1 MINTISL
8 DDEDFEINK
17 DFLRKDFYSEANKEK
32 RDWFFSKV
40 PKVFRT
46 IYQEELYAYLRQEK
60 KNIKYWIWFELFKQE
75 EYPHYPGKCVNN
87 TSTKT
92 KIWKTSDDTIIA
104 SIHPLEAKIENNINE
119 TIIKASPFKIKPE
132 NKGTASAIDVR
143 KIIEQNTYTNILLKT
158 LGDQLNRFE
167 EIIETQDHI
176 KTLFVKNDNKP
187 FEFSKKFQ
195 ENLHIDQALIERIS
209 QKVKDNLIVPETRQP
224 SHRRI
229 NVIKEEISSKAEADE
244 LIKNFEGPPDQRVLR
259 IIHNQEAHK
268 IRNFYP
274 RPTFLD
280 MQFEERNQYTQACY
294 TSGTIYEWNIDGM
307 TEYNILTKL

>member
-92 KIWKTSDDTIIA
+92 KIWKTSDDTIIE

-119 TIIKASPFKIKPE
+119 TIIKASPFKTKPE
-132 NKGTASAIDVR
+132 DKGTTSPVDVKR
-143 KIIEQNTYTNILLKT
+143 IVEQNNYINMFLKT
-158 LGDQLNRFE
+158 VGDQLNRVE
-167 EIIETQDHI
+167 EITETQDYI
-176 KTLFVKNDNKP
+176 KTSYVKKDNKPLFKP
-187 FEFSKKFQ
+187 FEFSKNGKK
-195 ENLHIDQALIERIS
+195 ILI
-209 QKVKDNLIVPETRQP
+209 
-224 SHRRI
+224 
-229 NVIKEEISSKAEADE
+229 
-244 LIKNFEGPPDQRVLR
+244 LIK
-259 IIHNQEAHK
+259 H
-268 IRNFYP
+268 
-274 RPTFLD
+274 
-280 MQFEERNQYTQACY
+280 
-294 TSGTIYEWNIDGM
+294 
-307 TEYNILTKL
+307 

>member
-1 MINTISL
+1 MWIT
-8 DDEDFEINK
+8 
-17 DFLRKDFYSEANKEK
+17 SE
-32 RDWFFSKV
+32 
-40 PKVFRT
+40 
-46 IYQEELYAYLRQEK
+46 
-60 KNIKYWIWFELFKQE
+60 
-75 EYPHYPGKCVNN
+75 
-87 TSTKT
+87 
-92 KIWKTSDDTIIA
+92 DTIIK
-104 SIHPLEAKIENNINE
+104 SIHPLEAKIENNIIG

-195 ENLHIDQALIERIS
+195 ENPYIDQALIERIS

-229 NVIKEEISSKAEADE
+229 NVIKEEISSEAEADE
-244 LIKNFEGPPDQRVLR
+244 LIKNFEGPLDQRVLR
-259 IIHNQEAHK
+259 IIHNQNPLRLG
-268 IRNFYP
+268 ISILGQP
-274 RPTFLD
+274 FLICSLRKEINTLKLSTLVEPS
-280 MQFEERNQYTQACY
+280 MN
-294 TSGTIYEWNIDGM
+294 GT
-307 TEYNILTKL
+307 